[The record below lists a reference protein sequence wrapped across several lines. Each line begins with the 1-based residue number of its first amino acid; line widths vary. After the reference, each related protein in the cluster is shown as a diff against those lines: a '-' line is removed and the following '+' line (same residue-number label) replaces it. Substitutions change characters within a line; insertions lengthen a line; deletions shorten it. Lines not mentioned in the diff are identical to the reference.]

1 MARLNEAGD
10 LKGATLRP
18 DNASHVRGKLATAQ
32 RELGATVE
40 PSSSGRAVPKVVPR
54 RGSVVH
60 REKVEKVPSGFGGG

>member
-1 MARLNEAGD
+1 MARLNEASD

-40 PSSSGRAVPKVVPR
+40 PSNLGHSLR
-54 RGSVVH
+54 
-60 REKVEKVPSGFGGG
+60 F